1 MQAHRL
7 MRRNDTGSVV
17 KVFGHA
23 MTRNGWEY
31 FLLDPKADS
40 RGNIMALV
48 MGFETEM
55 GDVNMP
61 ELVPFMLSYVNGAN
75 LNDLMPAEGWEWV
88 S

>member
-17 KVFGHA
+17 KVFAHA
-23 MTRNGWEY
+23 LLRNGWEY